1 MRAVR
6 VSWALPAGVVAL
18 AGALVSV
25 LLAEGGRSEFD
36 DVTIALAIVVWAIV
50 GLVIELARPGHPVG
64 RLMLFGAAAWGLG
77 EGLIT
82 AGLDTESTGMAV
94 VGSAAR
100 GMGWLVLV
108 LAVPLVFPDG
118 RAPTARSRHLVIAT
132 VATFTS
138 AMLLSPEPLEERLAG
153 ADNPFGLPAAWQPF
167 TDTLAVGALALAFGC
182 LWLAVRGLLGRWRSG
197 DELVRQQV
205 LVFALAFAFPLAL
218 LPIAA
223 SPWVEPWMFALV
235 TLPVP
240 VAIGAAILQR
250 RLYDIQLAVNRT
262 LTYTAL
268 TVALAAVYALVVGG
282 VGVVLSD
289 QGAVWLPWAAA
300 GTVAVAF
307 APLRDALQRTA
318 NRITYGR
325 WAAPA
330 EVLAATGRRLAD
342 AADAQALLAALT
354 DELVDGLGLER
365 AELRDGHGRVLASA
379 GAGETVDSL
388 PLTAYGEHVGE
399 LRWGRHALRDTDRA
413 LLTDLSHQLGGVV
426 HTTVLVDDLRAAR
439 EQLVLARE
447 QERLR
452 LRRDLH
458 DGLGPSLAGL
468 GLQVDTVQRLLAGG
482 RPVDERL
489 VALRAGLAGTV
500 VEVRRIVD
508 GLRPPALDELGLFE
522 AVAELGRELVAGS
535 GLTLELDL
543 PDRRA
548 ALPAAVEVATYR
560 VAQEALTNVVRHAH
574 ATACR
579 VWARVSLD
587 LLQLEVSDDG
597 CGGATPSGGLG
608 LGTMHERAGEV
619 GGAVEVRQLERGTA
633 VLLRLPLAVE
643 S

>member
-1 MRAVR
+1 M
-6 VSWALPAGVVAL
+6 
-18 AGALVSV
+18 
-25 LLAEGGRSEFD
+25 
-36 DVTIALAIVVWAIV
+36 
-50 GLVIELARPGHPVG
+50 
-64 RLMLFGAAAWGLG
+64 
-77 EGLIT
+77 
-82 AGLDTESTGMAV
+82 
-94 VGSAAR
+94 
-100 GMGWLVLV
+100 
-108 LAVPLVFPDG
+108 
-118 RAPTARSRHLVIAT
+118 
-132 VATFTS
+132 
-138 AMLLSPEPLEERLAG
+138 
-153 ADNPFGLPAAWQPF
+153 
-167 TDTLAVGALALAFGC
+167 
-182 LWLAVRGLLGRWRSG
+182 
-197 DELVRQQV
+197 
-205 LVFALAFAFPLAL
+205 FALA
-218 LPIAA
+218 
-223 SPWVEPWMFALV
+223 

-268 TVALAAVYALVVGG
+268 TVVLAAVYALVVGG

-300 GTVAVAF
+300 GVVAVAF

-318 NRITYGR
+318 NRVTYGR

-354 DELVDGLGLER
+354 DELVHGLGLER

-379 GAGETVDSL
+379 GAGEAVDSL
-388 PLTAYGEHVGE
+388 PLTAYGERVGE
-399 LRWGRHALRDTDRA
+399 LRWGGHALRDADRA

-426 HTTVLVDDLRAAR
+426 HTTVLVDDLRTAR

-468 GLQVDTVQRLLAGG
+468 GLQVDTVQRLLALGH
-482 RPVDERL
+482 PVDERL

-543 PDRRA
+543 PDQRA

-579 VWARVSLD
+579 VWARVSPD

-608 LGTMHERAGEV
+608 LGTMRERAGEV

-633 VLLRLPLAVE
+633 VLLRLPLAAG